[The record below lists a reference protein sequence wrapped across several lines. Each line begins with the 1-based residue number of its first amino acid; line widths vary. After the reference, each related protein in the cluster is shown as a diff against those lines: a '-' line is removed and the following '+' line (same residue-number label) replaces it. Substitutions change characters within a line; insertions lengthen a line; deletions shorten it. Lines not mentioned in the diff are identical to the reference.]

1 MEIFERL
8 SWIDL
13 LLIILLAVGV
23 FLGYVQGTVRY
34 LVSCVAVLLAFVIGA
49 QLKGPISDALSF
61 WTAFS
66 DPMRELFFFL
76 VLFFG
81 IVIAAWALSLTFH
94 RRAEA
99 GVGRQL
105 DDLAGAILGFVFI
118 ALVLT
123 FHLMVLDSFF
133 RGGLAEGELDSA
145 GFLRPYYDGMNG
157 SLIVEL
163 LRTWVVPLAGLAV
176 RPFIPGDLAAI
187 FD

>member
-13 LLIILLAVGV
+13 LLIILLALGV
-23 FLGYVQGTVRY
+23 FLGYVQGAVRY
-34 LVSCVAVLLAFVIGA
+34 LVSCIAVLLAFIIGA

-81 IVIAAWALSLTFH
+81 LIIAAWALALTFH

-118 ALVLT
+118 VLVLS

-133 RGGLAEGELDSA
+133 RGGLSEGDLDSA

-157 SLIVEL
+157 TLIVEL
-163 LRTWVVPLAGLAV
+163 LRQYVVPLVALVV
-176 RPFIPGDLAAI
+176 RPLLPGELASI
-187 FD
+187 FE